1 MLQLKPSSDLYV
13 LISSAAE
20 VTSRSCHKFGNIYTR
35 TLDAFLSQDPRLFA
49 GRRTVLIVAHHTL
62 SDFLSRDYKFCLSS
76 PVPWPAPQRGNIKI
90 MAAVLHVV
98 AKKKLLPFVLLM
110 LLRRRKRRRSIK
122 I

>member
-1 MLQLKPSSDLYV
+1 MLQLKPSTDLYV
-13 LISSAAE
+13 LISSAAG
-20 VTSRSCHKFGNIYTR
+20 VASRSCHKFGNIYTH
-35 TLDAFLSQDPRLFA
+35 TLDAFLSQDPRFFA

-98 AKKKLLPFVLLM
+98 VKKLLPFVLLM